1 MCCVFWWLELQRK
14 KAMHMDI
21 LSVVSD
27 EGSGVDC
34 GGTDGVD
41 FLFAVHYGP
50 PVRQSHVGD
59 G

>member
-1 MCCVFWWLELQRK
+1 MELQRK
-14 KAMHMDI
+14 KAIGMDI

-41 FLFAVHYGP
+41 FLFAVYYYWP